1 MKGGGND
8 NCISIDICPDIIIAG
23 LVAAGVAGFFLLNM
37 AITVAAGRRRK
48 KRYLHLEQQKI
59 LTYFQKKFYIGKW
72 HILNNND

>member
-1 MKGGGND
+1 MFV
-8 NCISIDICPDIIIAG
+8 IIIAG

-59 LTYFQKKFYIGKW
+59 LTYFQKKFYIGK
-72 HILNNND
+72 